1 MPHEIFDFRIASGI
15 VLSAFGGEYKL
26 YAKPASL
33 DSLYG
38 AHPMCVVMFVR
49 FRAVPLNS
57 EGSPQRTAH
66 NC

>member
-57 EGSPQRTAH
+57 
-66 NC
+66 